1 MEIRTRQGLTEQELH
16 DIRILADI
24 CDALDGIKLKL
35 NWISLQTRSVHET
48 NDFLIYENGDLIGYL
63 GIYSFQASEAEISG
77 MIHPLYRRRG
87 LFTKLVDAAV
97 EECTRRGFEQILFIN
112 HHRSTSGQAFLIAR
126 GTTYKVSEH
135 WMRSQR
141 TDEDLSGMNVPGMTK
156 NAIHLRSAS
165 VEDKELLIRLNMS
178 GFAMEEAD
186 SREYVERTISSPLE
200 FTFIAEAQGDPIA
213 KLGVTYEEGSAFIY
227 GFCVNPEQRGK
238 GYGRRVLVEL
248 MNMLQ
253 REQGKTRF
261 ELEVAVENARAL
273 GIYEDCGFQVIS
285 ANDYYELK
293 L

>member
-1 MEIRTRQGLTEQELH
+1 MEIQARQGLSEQDLH

-35 NWISLQTRSVHET
+35 NWISLQTRSAQET

-63 GIYSFQASEAEISG
+63 GIYSFQVSEAEISG

-97 EECTRRGFEQILFIN
+97 EECRRREFGQILFIN
-112 HHRSTSGQAFLIAR
+112 HHRSTSGQAFLLAR

-135 WMRSQR
+135 WMRCER
-141 TDEDLSGMNVPGMTK
+141 TDADLNGASIPGMTED
-156 NAIHLRSAS
+156 AVHLRSAS
-165 VEDKELLIRLNMS
+165 VEDKELLIQLNMA
-178 GFAMEEAD
+178 GFTMEEFD

-200 FTFIAEAQGDPIA
+200 YTFIAEAQGQPIA

-227 GFCVNPEQRGK
+227 GFCVSPQQRGR
-238 GYGRRVLVEL
+238 GYGRRILVEL

-253 REQGKTRF
+253 REQGKSRF

-273 GIYEDCGFQVIS
+273 SIYEDCGFRVIS